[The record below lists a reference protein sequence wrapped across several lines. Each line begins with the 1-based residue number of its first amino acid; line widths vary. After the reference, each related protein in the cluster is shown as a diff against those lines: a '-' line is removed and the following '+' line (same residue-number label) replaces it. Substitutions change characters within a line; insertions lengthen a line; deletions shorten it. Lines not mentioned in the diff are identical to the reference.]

1 LSFCR
6 GMRAGANWV
15 QHTLTPAAQ
24 SVLKHAIA
32 EARRRGH
39 AQVQPL
45 HVAAMLLTHSES
57 RLREAWMHAGPTP
70 LRALEV
76 CFNVALAHLAQS
88 GPAAPSQP
96 TLSNAL
102 VAALKRAH
110 AHQRRGCCP
119 EQQQPPLLAVKV
131 ELEQLIISVLDDP
144 SVSRVIKE
152 AGSSSAHIKG
162 NLEDNNN
169 SNPLISLTPSTTG
182 CLPCTSSLPG
192 LRPSGKPCSKPEFSS
207 LSMNGFMSFR
217 AVSSP
222 QSTTYFTSFRPG
234 ANSPLSVCE
243 QMESK
248 DTSTQTELLM
258 GSSSV
263 KLQEPVKACDKAIL
277 GLQLSSPGVGS
288 QGLQVQQQKVMPD
301 EVGSVIL
308 LKSSTKLLI
317 LLESSKCSSCPRARR
332 WCLV

>member
-1 LSFCR
+1 
-6 GMRAGANWV
+6 M

-76 CFNVALAHLAQS
+76 CFNVALDHLAQS

-169 SNPLISLTPSTTG
+169 NNPLISLTPSTT
-182 CLPCTSSLPG
+182 SSLQG

-234 ANSPLSVCE
+234 ANSPLSICE

-263 KLQEPVKACDKAIL
+263 KLQEPVKACDKTIL

-308 LKSSTKLLI
+308 LNSLTKVLI
-317 LLESSKCSSCPRARR
+317 LLESSNCLSCPRARR